1 MQPLLDDTDRAIINN
16 FQGGFP
22 ISERPYA
29 DAAAVVGIT
38 ETEFLRRIEGLIE
51 RGLLSR
57 FGPLYRAERMGG
69 AVTLAALAAPQERYD
84 ELAEIVNAF
93 PEVAHNYEREHAL
106 NMWFV
111 LAVDRPERIDD
122 ILIQIE
128 KATGC
133 AVYNMPKLDEFYIGL
148 RLEV

>member
-1 MQPLLDDTDRAIINN
+1 MDALDRAIING

-29 DAAAVVGIT
+29 EAADQLGIT
-38 ETEFLRRIEGLIE
+38 ETELLDRIESLLL

-57 FGPLYRAERMGG
+57 FGPLYRAERLGG
-69 AVTLAALAAPQERYD
+69 AVTLAALSAPAERFD
-84 ELAEIVNAF
+84 RIAEIVNAF

-111 LAVDRPERIDD
+111 LAVDRPERIDEV
-122 ILIQIE
+122 LQQIE
-128 KATGC
+128 RDTGC
-133 AVYNMPKLDEFYIGL
+133 TVYNMPKQDEFYIGL

>member
-1 MQPLLDDTDRAIINN
+1 MQPLLNDTDRAIINN

-29 DAAAVVGIT
+29 DAAAVVGVS
-38 ETEFLRRIEGLIE
+38 ESELLRRIESLIE

-57 FGPLYRAERMGG
+57 FGPMYRAERMGG
-69 AVTLAALAAPQERYD
+69 AVTLAALAAPEERYD
-84 ELAEIVNAF
+84 EVADIVNAF